1 MSLIPPTTLPFIV
14 NPPLSI
20 GDRRIYLG
28 TAQETTPILVQILQ
42 TLPRAMSE
50 KKFSYD
56 DRMALLGAVNAY
68 KLFNKARK
76 LVDKV
81 FSIYLSIHSLIET
94 NRSRERALHRYST
107 FNNPWIPPHGFGSYP
122 GSIDYPR

>member
-14 NPPLSI
+14 NSPLSI

-28 TAQETTPILVQILQ
+28 TVQETTPILVQILQ

-81 FSIYLSIHSLIET
+81 FPFIYQYILL
-94 NRSRERALHRYST
+94 
-107 FNNPWIPPHGFGSYP
+107 
-122 GSIDYPR
+122 